1 MQVALRRPV
10 PAVAVFVV
18 AIFVV
23 LSACS
28 TVQLVSYY
36 DEPTDRALTALQQ
49 STDEF
54 ITRLIAAAP
63 SADNAFDEHKQ
74 FYEDADQQ
82 KVAAAAVLTF
92 AEGMT
97 AVAVQAALNAAL
109 KVVKDVVNGKAG
121 FKLL

>member
-36 DEPTDRALTALQQ
+36 DEPTDRALTALQ
-49 STDEF
+49 
-54 ITRLIAAAP
+54 
-63 SADNAFDEHKQ
+63 
-74 FYEDADQQ
+74 
-82 KVAAAAVLTF
+82 KVAAAAILTS

-121 FKLL
+121 FALI